1 MDRHKFIQED
11 EWSKVQPHWF
21 REDSPDNEDFHAR
34 RKVRKLRSKRRSGYE
49 RKRSQREAS
58 WY

>member
-11 EWSKVQPHWF
+11 EWSKVHPHWF
-21 REDSPDNEDFHAR
+21 KDEFSDNEDSHGR
-34 RKVRKLRSKRRSGYE
+34 RKVRKLRSKRRAGYE
-49 RKRSQREAS
+49 RKRSQRESS